1 MKNALLLCCTLMLGS
16 GLAQASDPQSRQ
28 AAENLLSAMDAAT
41 LSEQSID
48 QVLGMELQQ
57 NPKLLPYRDAM
68 RDFYV
73 RHIGYESM
81 KPEMIRI
88 YTERFS
94 AAELNELAAFYR
106 TPVGRKSVELTPE
119 IMARSA
125 EVSRARVMAN
135 LHELR
140 GLIGGK

>member
-48 QVLGMELQQ
+48 QVLSMELQQ

-106 TPVGRKSVELTPE
+106 SPVGQKSARLTPE

-125 EVSRARVMAN
+125 EVGRARVMAN
-135 LHELR
+135 VHELR
-140 GLIGGK
+140 ELIEGK